1 MEKIKSE
8 IVLEEYENVTS
19 ELIKLISSLR
29 EEQLNIK
36 PANQG
41 WTIAQIGQHLNLS
54 YEVSAILEG
63 NVEEVNRDPCQKLP
77 EIQLLF
83 LNFDIKMDSPKE
95 ILPPEGFIKKE
106 SLLNS
111 LKSKIE
117 WCIDFSKQMDVSKLC
132 LDFEIPEYG
141 PFTRLE
147 WIGFNTVHTQRHIHQ
162 IKQIKKSLG
171 I

>member
-8 IVLEEYENVTS
+8 IVLKEYENVTS

-77 EIQLLF
+77 EIQRLF
-83 LNFDIKMDSPKE
+83 LNFDIKIAPLGRYK
-95 ILPPEGFIKKE
+95 
-106 SLLNS
+106 SLL
-111 LKSKIE
+111 I
-117 WCIDFSKQMDVSKLC
+117 C
-132 LDFEIPEYG
+132 LLRF
-141 PFTRLE
+141 FL
-147 WIGFNTVHTQRHIHQ
+147 F
-162 IKQIKKSLG
+162 
-171 I
+171 

>member
-19 ELIKLISSLR
+19 KLLELISSFT
-29 EEQLNIK
+29 EEELNTK
-36 PANQG
+36 PVIQG

-63 NVEEVNRDPCQKLP
+63 NVEEVNRNPCQKLP
-77 EIQLLF
+77 EIQRLF

-95 ILPPEGFIKKE
+95 ILPPEGIIKKE
-106 SLLNS
+106 QLLTD
-111 LKSKIE
+111 LKKKIN
-117 WCIDFSKQMDVSKLC
+117 WVTNFSKHADVSKLC

-141 PFTRLE
+141 TFTRLE

-162 IKQIKKSLG
+162 IKQIKKRLD